1 MWLGFTPR
9 PEMLSNEDSE
19 GDKYQLA
26 TEVKKRE
33 KSNRKIPDD
42 ENTEIEKGAKEKNKR
57 KGKQVGYKRSRGSK
71 KGKK

>member
-1 MWLGFTPR
+1 M
-9 PEMLSNEDSE
+9 SSDEDSE

-42 ENTEIEKGAKEKNKR
+42 ENTEIKKGAKEKNKQ
-57 KGKQVGYKRSRGSK
+57 KGKQVGCKWSRGSK
-71 KGKK
+71 KVKK